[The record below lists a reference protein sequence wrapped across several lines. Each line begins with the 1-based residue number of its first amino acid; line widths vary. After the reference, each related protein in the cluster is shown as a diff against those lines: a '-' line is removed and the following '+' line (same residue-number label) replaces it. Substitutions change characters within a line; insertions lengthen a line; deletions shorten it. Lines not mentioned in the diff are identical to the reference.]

1 MPPPNQQTDI
11 PLTTNNDTDIFG
23 CCGRRPAGLQRCRHL
38 PEVLAVHEHR
48 HPHRGHCASRCVAC
62 GAGVVCTKWL
72 QMHSNPKVVKL
83 ASKGTGGAGRTGLLP
98 APRACRPPLIL
109 TPLILSPLI
118 LTPLILNRSLLLA
131 SSPCT
136 HTHHSL
142 SLGLRIASHRT
153 PLSYPLPTYLFTA
166 PTEDFGF
173 QNMLWVYS
181 GRRGVHCWVA
191 DKRARMLSQVCR
203 LPTCE
208 GRTPPIIL
216 AHSMLRH
223 STVHPLVT

>member
-23 CCGRRPAGLQRCRHL
+23 CCGRWPAGLQRCRHL

-98 APRACRPPLIL
+98 APRACRPPPSSSTGPSFSPHLHAP
-109 TPLILSPLI
+109 TPII
-118 LTPLILNRSLLLA
+118 RCLLA
-131 SSPCT
+131 VASPPIVPLY
-136 HTHHSL
+136 HTPF
-142 SLGLRIASHRT
+142 LRICSPHPQRILGSRT
-153 PLSYPLPTYLFTA
+153 CCGYIPGGAVSIVGLPTSA
-166 PTEDFGF
+166 PACC
-173 QNMLWVYS
+173 
-181 GRRGVHCWVA
+181 RRYI
-191 DKRARMLSQVCR
+191 RR